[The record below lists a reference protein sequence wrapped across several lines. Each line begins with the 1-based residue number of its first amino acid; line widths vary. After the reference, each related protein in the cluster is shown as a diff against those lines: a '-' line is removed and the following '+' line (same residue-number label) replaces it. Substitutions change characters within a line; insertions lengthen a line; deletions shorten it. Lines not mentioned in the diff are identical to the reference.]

1 MERKRKYKLFSIIAL
16 MFAIVALSI
25 GYAAFSKVLT
35 INASATVTPNEEDF
49 NMKVYG
55 FKDNAALDNFLS
67 TAVIVDSDLSD
78 LYTTPKILNISN
90 GASATNALINNNDF
104 TISNINVSTVD
115 KDGPMAT
122 YYFVIKNEGKY
133 PSYIIPLD
141 GETIGQKVC
150 MASADSNA
158 TTADIDYVCEH
169 ISVDI
174 IGTYYEDEWKVIT
187 YDDYAIQP
195 NEFIVMVMNFQYYYG
210 DHSVSD
216 SVDVSFNP
224 IKIKFSTSFSA
235 E

>member
-55 FKDNAALDNFLS
+55 FKDSAALDNFLS

-104 TISNINVSTVD
+104 TIFT
-115 KDGPMAT
+115 
-122 YYFVIKNEGKY
+122 
-133 PSYIIPLD
+133 PSGYLLIAR
-141 GETIGQKVC
+141 K
-150 MASADSNA
+150 
-158 TTADIDYVCEH
+158 
-169 ISVDI
+169 
-174 IGTYYEDEWKVIT
+174 
-187 YDDYAIQP
+187 
-195 NEFIVMVMNFQYYYG
+195 
-210 DHSVSD
+210 
-216 SVDVSFNP
+216 
-224 IKIKFSTSFSA
+224 
-235 E
+235 